1 MRKVGIR
8 EAKASLSN
16 IIRRAAAG
24 EVTAVTRHGA
34 PVAVVLGHDE
44 WQRLTSGRPGFAD
57 LLLSFPKE
65 SELCRD
71 DAPPRAADL

>member
-1 MRKVGIR
+1 MREVGIR

-16 IIRRAAAG
+16 IIRRAAGA
-24 EVTAVTRHGA
+24 EVTVVTRYGA
-34 PVAVVLGHDE
+34 PVAVVLGHGE

-57 LLLSFPKE
+57 LLLSFPKD

-71 DAPPRAADL
+71 DKPARAADL